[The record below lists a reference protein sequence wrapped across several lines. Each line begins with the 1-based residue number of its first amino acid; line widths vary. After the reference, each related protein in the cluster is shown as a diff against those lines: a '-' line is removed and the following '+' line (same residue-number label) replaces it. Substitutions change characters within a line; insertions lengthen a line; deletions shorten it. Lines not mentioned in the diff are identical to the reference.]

1 MANAHQPLSEPG
13 QLGGF
18 NTVRSALRALVDQT
32 GGHGA
37 EPGLRK
43 AIVGDMAAQ
52 QCRGHGEPDGDH
64 GKRDGAET
72 NACVEPLLHPISMN
86 DQPLWRRI

>member
-1 MANAHQPLSEPG
+1 MANAHQPLGQSG

-18 NTVRSALRALVDQT
+18 DAVRPVLRALVDQT
-32 GGHGA
+32 GGDGA

-52 QCRGHGEPDGDH
+52 QCRGHGKPDGDH

-72 NACVEPLLHPISMN
+72 NASVEPLLHPISMN
-86 DQPLWRRI
+86 DQPL